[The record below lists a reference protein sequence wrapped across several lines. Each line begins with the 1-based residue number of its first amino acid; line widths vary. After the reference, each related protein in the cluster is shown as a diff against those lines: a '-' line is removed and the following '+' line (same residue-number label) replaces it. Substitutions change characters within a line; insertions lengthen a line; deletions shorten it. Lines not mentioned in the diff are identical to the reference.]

1 MSGHTTEAWE
11 RAAQSILRTHGL
23 TPHQIN
29 ATVSLIK
36 KQRQAA
42 YDEGFASGNKHALE
56 VATKQLIAVVAEP
69 PVLSPT
75 VAEPSVV
82 VEPTPVAAVTEPASP
97 PSEDT

>member
-1 MSGHTTEAWE
+1 MSGHTIEAWE

-69 PVLSPT
+69 T
-75 VAEPSVV
+75 VVEPPVV
-82 VEPTPVAAVTEPASP
+82 VEPTPVATVTEPASP